1 MLFHV
6 TMTHTPDN
14 CPGLNKEQMPAALAS
29 LEKLGGLAQEL
40 NIKVHFLLWGAPEH
54 SAFALIEADNPG
66 KLARYV
72 LAMGLK
78 QEVKVTPVQHMEEVI
93 AMGKEMMRQSQAS
106 QPQGSPS
113 EGSPSQGAPSEG
125 SPSQGSPYGGSPG
138 TGTPPPG
145 QSSFP
150 QS

>member
-14 CPGLNKEQMPAALAS
+14 CPGHNKEQMPAVLAS
-29 LEKLGGLAQEL
+29 LEKLGGVAAEL
-40 NIKVHFLLWGAPEH
+40 NLKVHFLLWGAPEH
-54 SAFALIEADNPG
+54 VAYALIDADDPG

-72 LAMGLK
+72 LAIDLK
-78 QEVKVTPVQHMEEVI
+78 QDVKVTPVQHMDAVI
-93 AMGKEMMRQSQAS
+93 AMGKAIMSQSQGSQSQGTSSEGTPSQGTPPPAS
-106 QPQGSPS
+106 PPQGS
-113 EGSPSQGAPSEG
+113 
-125 SPSQGSPYGGSPG
+125 
-138 TGTPPPG
+138 PPPG

>member
-14 CPGLNKEQMPAALAS
+14 CPGHNKEQMPAVLAS
-29 LEKLGGLAQEL
+29 LEKLGGVAAEL
-40 NIKVHFLLWGAPEH
+40 NLKVHFLLWGAPEH
-54 SAFALIEADNPG
+54 VAYALIDADDPG

-72 LAMGLK
+72 LAIDLK
-78 QEVKVTPVQHMEEVI
+78 QDVKVTPVQHMDAVI
-93 AMGKEMMRQSQAS
+93 AMGKAIMSQSQS
-106 QPQGSPS
+106 TPTQGTPS
-113 EGSPSQGAPSEG
+113 EGSPSQGTPTTG
-125 SPSQGSPYGGSPG
+125 YPTQGS
-138 TGTPPPG
+138 PPPG